1 MSGWAGW
8 CFIHESEMFRVGV
21 GTGTAGWFDFLQ
33 QTAVSD
39 ESLTAKSG

>member
-21 GTGTAGWFDFLQ
+21 GTGTQAQ
-33 QTAVSD
+33 QGGLISFNRPLLATSP
-39 ESLTAKSG
+39 